1 MEKII
6 KEVLQELVSFR
17 TEVNKQLNS
26 MGKRL
31 NNLDKQIDNVD
42 KRLDNVDKRL
52 DAVDKRLDAVEV
64 KVTESHQWIRTLVEN
79 KDVQKAEMD
88 NLQHKVAVVEG
99 VLQGFD
105 NSLEKLTSA

>member
-42 KRLDNVDKRL
+42 KRLD
-52 DAVDKRLDAVEV
+52 AVEV
-64 KVTESHQWIRTLVEN
+64 KVSESHQWIRTLVEN